1 MHPSPS
7 SCRTYR
13 PLLVP
18 IALPINAPIAHYFYL
33 SYFTSILRPPNVT
46 ISALRHAKA
55 TFYFAIFTSTT
66 TSLSEL
72 VAEIIQKCTRKSL
85 DVPIA
90 LFLYPSPSSY
100 THRPL
105 LIPIALFFLYPSPST
120 CTYRPLLVPIAIYLY
135 PSSSRCTHRSKKEVV
150 PIALKL

>member
-18 IALPINAPIAHYFYL
+18 IALPINALIAHYFYL

-105 LIPIALFFLYPSPST
+105 LF
-120 CTYRPLLVPIAIYLY
+120 VPIAIYLY
-135 PSSSRCTHRSKKEVV
+135 LSPSSCAHRHLLV
-150 PIALKL
+150 PIVL

>member
-105 LIPIALFFLYPSPST
+105 LF
-120 CTYRPLLVPIAIYLY
+120 VPIAIYLY
-135 PSSSRCTHRSKKEVV
+135 LSPSSCAHRHLLV
-150 PIALKL
+150 PIVL